1 MLGSLLFQL
10 LHQNPPALERGDQ
23 LSGMSANELS
33 WLHYLAGSAPPRQR
47 IKERNGVLRA
57 LQPRL
62 GRRLVLFCHQSEA
75 ECSSYILF
83 LETTVSRYLLA
94 FLLSVFLKKQD
105 SDCCSSDLMVVI
117 YRRESWFCHFFPLSK
132 FELVEG

>member
-1 MLGSLLFQL
+1 M
-10 LHQNPPALERGDQ
+10 NER
-23 LSGMSANELS
+23 SR
-33 WLHYLAGSAPPRQR
+33 LHYLAGSAPPRQR

-62 GRRLVLFCHQSEA
+62 GRRLVLYCHQSEAGTCHQSEA

-94 FLLSVFLKKQD
+94 FLLNVFLKTKQNKKTVTVA
-105 SDCCSSDLMVVI
+105 L
-117 YRRESWFCHFFPLSK
+117 LT
-132 FELVEG
+132 